1 MARSERSWA
10 RTFVKRGLV
19 AVIMVLALAVYGLVS
34 AGTQSL
40 AFKPAASSSSTSGG
54 HSVSQAMSPANNSI
68 NVAAQG
74 PGHSLY
80 FYWELYNS
88 STSGYTG
95 VWNGPLG
102 IGGPGSTFSAPAI
115 IAQGTSDPSS
125 PGYGNFDIAV
135 EGPNHTGDLY
145 WDISGTWYG
154 PYQFAGPGTVYSTPA
169 MAEDS
174 NGNLQITLQGP
185 ANTLYAYWNSTG
197 SFYGPLGVAGVGT
210 TFSGPTMEQV
220 GNDVFADVQ
229 GPNHS
234 LLDYYVGDGG
244 SNPSTA
250 TPWSAARQSSNDG
263 TVFDTPNF
271 GGVGGGAG
279 TSGVIFEGPNN
290 SLFQALSTTNEDL
303 QLAEIHG
310 AGSTYSTPAGLAT
323 GPSNYYQYIAN
334 EGPSNTLYWYFED
347 PHTVRL
353 DGPLQIGG
361 VGSTWSAPSLLMDV
375 SGNFDIAVQGPNH
388 ALYEYF
394 DVGGAIHGPL
404 GIGAPGSTFSSPG

>member
-19 AVIMVLALAVYGLVS
+19 AAIMILALAVYGLLT

-40 AFKPAASSSSTSGG
+40 SLRPTATSTSTSGG

-74 PGHSLY
+74 PSHSLY

-88 STSGYTG
+88 STSSYTG

-102 IGGPGSTFSAPAI
+102 VGAPGSTFSAPKI
-115 IAQGTSDPSS
+115 LAQSSGGSGTL
-125 PGYGNFDIAV
+125 GNFDIAV

-154 PYQFAGPGTVYSTPA
+154 PYQFAGPGIVMSTPG
-169 MAEDS
+169 MVEDS
-174 NGNLQITLQGP
+174 DGNLQITVQGP
-185 ANTLYAYWNSTG
+185 ANTLYAYWNTAG
-197 SFYGPLGVAGVGT
+197 AFYGPLGIGGPNS
-210 TFSGPTMEQV
+210 TFSGPTMQRA
-220 GNDVFADVQ
+220 GNLVDAAVQ

-234 LLDYYVGDGG
+234 LRSYSVYDGG
-244 SNPSTA
+244 STPSNG
-250 TPWSAARQSSNDG
+250 TPWSSATDISNDN
-263 TVFDTPNF
+263 TEWDIANW
-271 GGVGGGAG
+271 GGVGGNTNTNGI
-279 TSGVIFEGPNN
+279 IFQGPNN
-290 SLFQALSTTNEDL
+290 SLYEAITNPTFQLD
-303 QLAEIHG
+303 EIRG
-310 AGSTYSTPAGLAT
+310 AGTTYSTPSGLS
-323 GPSNYYQYIAN
+323 GGNYQYIAA

-347 PHTVRL
+347 PNTVRL

-361 VGSTWSAPSLLMDV
+361 VGSTWSAPSLIFDA
-375 SGNFDIAVQGPNH
+375 SGNFDIAVQGANH

-394 DVGGAIHGPL
+394 DINGVMHGPL
-404 GIGAPGSTFSSPG
+404 GIGAAGSTFSSPT

>member
-197 SFYGPLGVAGVGT
+197 SFYGPLGIGGPNT
-210 TFSGPTMEQV
+210 TFSGPAMYPQGDYV
-220 GNDVFADVQ
+220 YSAVQ
-229 GPNHS
+229 GRNHD
-234 LLDYYVGDGG
+234 LEDYTVYDGG
-244 SNPSTA
+244 SNPSNA
-250 TPWSAARQSSNDG
+250 TPWSAALVIADDNTAFDAPSIFAT
-263 TVFDTPNF
+263 TVGEAVFQGPNHALYRAASFDAIKEAQIR
-271 GGVGGGAG
+271 GAG
-279 TSGVIFEGPNN
+279 T
-290 SLFQALSTTNEDL
+290 
-303 QLAEIHG
+303 
-310 AGSTYSTPAGLAT
+310 TYSTPSSLYGT
-323 GPSNYYQYIAN
+323 SYIAV
-334 EGPSNTLYWYFED
+334 EGPSNTLYWYFRD
-347 PHTVRL
+347 ANTGTL
-353 DGPLQIGG
+353 DGPLQIGSP
-361 VGSTWSAPSLLMDV
+361 GSTWSAPSLLEDATD
-375 SGNFDIAVQGPNH
+375 NFDIAVQGPNN

-394 DVGGAIHGPL
+394 DINGVIHGPL
-404 GIGAPGSTFSSPG
+404 GIGAPGSTFSSPN